1 MPPKPSKPSK
11 PRPLPTGFLLLGM
24 GLLLVGFGCTVTVA
38 QSDVDVL
45 ARALFGTLALLSLV
59 LIEALWYVR
68 PWVAR
73 AVDAW
78 AAACVGVVL
87 LPTLASVVTDGL
99 GIMGLVAAMVVVMM
113 VAAPVAAVRWY
124 VRDRARK
131 LGFLSGTATARVT
144 VPAPRP

>member
-1 MPPKPSKPSK
+1 MPQPLP
-11 PRPLPTGFLLLGM
+11 PRPPRPAGFLLLGV
-24 GLLLVGFGCTVTVA
+24 LLLLAGLGCTLFVA
-38 QSDVDVL
+38 YPDAGVL
-45 ARALFGTLALLSLV
+45 VHALFGTLALMTLV
-59 LIEALWYVR
+59 LVEALWYVR

-78 AAACVGVVL
+78 AAACVGVVV
-87 LPTLASVVTDGL
+87 LPILVDVVSHGL
-99 GIMGLVAAMVVVMM
+99 GLMGLVAAMVVGMM

-131 LGFLSGTATARVT
+131 LGFLPRTVAAPAAPVA